1 MIRPDGF
8 VKILDFGI
16 AKLIEKR
23 NKLVE
28 AEAATA
34 IKAEGTSPGM
44 IIGTASYMSPE
55 QARGKDID
63 ARSDIFSFGVVLYEM
78 ITGKQPFAGESAIDT
93 ISSIIHKE
101 PVPLNQ
107 LIPEIP
113 RQLQHIVEKSLRKDR
128 EERYQTVKDLVV
140 DLKHIKQDL
149 QLQNQLERTASPN
162 REEPK
167 TQILSA
173 TTSDAAHT
181 TSSAEYVVSEIKSH
195 KSGFAIG
202 LIVLLLASIS
212 LGYWFFTSRSA
223 NTKGQIESI
232 AVIPFV
238 NASGNADNEYLSD
251 GMTESLINSLSQLP
265 KLSVKARSSVFRYK
279 GKEVDPQDVGNALS
293 VQAVLLGRVVER
305 ADNITLNLELVDAR
319 TGNQIWGEQYNRKRT
334 DLVSLQTEIARDV
347 SNKLRAKLSGAEEQ
361 RVTKSY
367 TANTEAYQLYLRGR
381 YHWNKRTA
389 KDLQKSVEYFNQ
401 AIEKDPNY
409 ALAYAGLADSY
420 VLFSGYNVA
429 SPNEAYPKARTAAV
443 KAIEIDETLA
453 EAHTALAEIKF
464 KYEWN
469 FDAAERGYKYAIELN
484 PNYPTARQWY
494 SEYLSIVGR
503 HDEAF
508 AQMKRAQELDPLSL
522 IINRELGLIL
532 MDRREYDAAIEQ
544 LLKTIEIDSSFAPAH
559 TDLGLVYAQKL
570 LYQESITEHQKAI
583 SLDPENAFALSN
595 LGYTYAKSGRKDEA
609 RKVLNQMQEL
619 SARRYVS
626 PLDIASIHA
635 GLGEKNEA
643 FELLEKAYKQHDDD
657 LLFLKIHPPMESLRT
672 DLRFQDLLR
681 RVGLPQ

>member
-1 MIRPDGF
+1 MFSDGQQIGRYKIRSAIGKGGMGEVFLAEDTELERLIALKILPQDLANDTERMRRFVREAKSASALNHPNIITIHEIGKTNNGHFIATEYIEGETLHSRLKSEPMNLKSVLDIAIQVTSALDAAHRAGIIHRDIKPENIMIRFDGY

-232 AVIPFV
+232 AVMPFV
-238 NASGNADNEYLSD
+238 NESGNADTEYLSD
-251 GMTESLINSLSQLP
+251 GMTETLINSLSQLP
-265 KLSVKARSSVFRYK
+265 RLSVKARSSVFHYK
-279 GKEVDPQDVGNALS
+279 GKTVVPQTIGNELS
-293 VQAVLLGRVVER
+293 VCQ
-305 ADNITLNLELVDAR
+305 
-319 TGNQIWGEQYNRKRT
+319 
-334 DLVSLQTEIARDV
+334 
-347 SNKLRAKLSGAEEQ
+347 
-361 RVTKSY
+361 
-367 TANTEAYQLYLRGR
+367 
-381 YHWNKRTA
+381 
-389 KDLQKSVEYFNQ
+389 
-401 AIEKDPNY
+401 DPK
-409 ALAYAGLADSY
+409 
-420 VLFSGYNVA
+420 
-429 SPNEAYPKARTAAV
+429 P
-443 KAIEIDETLA
+443 
-453 EAHTALAEIKF
+453 
-464 KYEWN
+464 
-469 FDAAERGYKYAIELN
+469 
-484 PNYPTARQWY
+484 
-494 SEYLSIVGR
+494 
-503 HDEAF
+503 
-508 AQMKRAQELDPLSL
+508 
-522 IINRELGLIL
+522 
-532 MDRREYDAAIEQ
+532 
-544 LLKTIEIDSSFAPAH
+544 
-559 TDLGLVYAQKL
+559 
-570 LYQESITEHQKAI
+570 
-583 SLDPENAFALSN
+583 
-595 LGYTYAKSGRKDEA
+595 
-609 RKVLNQMQEL
+609 
-619 SARRYVS
+619 
-626 PLDIASIHA
+626 
-635 GLGEKNEA
+635 
-643 FELLEKAYKQHDDD
+643 
-657 LLFLKIHPPMESLRT
+657 
-672 DLRFQDLLR
+672 
-681 RVGLPQ
+681 